1 VVYKVSSRTARAT
14 QRNPVSIKTNK
25 TKQRPLEHP
34 NSEKRLQ
41 ARHPFNTDTFIGKT
55 YSQARRW
62 GKSVGRVGGTIPIL
76 FGNVQGAGKA
86 GEDGVCPKHGKR
98 FS

>member
-1 VVYKVSSRTARAT
+1 MRPALPLPEGNASEGKWWKGGRGKKKRKGRGKGEKIRKSETEALA
-14 QRNPVSIKTNK
+14 
-25 TKQRPLEHP
+25 RPL
-34 NSEKRLQ
+34 
-41 ARHPFNTDTFIGKT
+41 AG
-55 YSQARRW
+55 